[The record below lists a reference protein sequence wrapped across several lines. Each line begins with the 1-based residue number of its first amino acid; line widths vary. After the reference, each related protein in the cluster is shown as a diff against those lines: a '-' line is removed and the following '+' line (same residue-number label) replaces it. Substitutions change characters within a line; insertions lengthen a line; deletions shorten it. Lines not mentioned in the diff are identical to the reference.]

1 MKLLVKLYDI
11 GALISFSAMFF
22 CVMVEVISRNIILIP
37 TTWAE
42 ECSRFFCV
50 WTVFLGSASA
60 WYRGS
65 HIVITGLVQ
74 RMPGTVQKA
83 LLLAVE
89 LICTGFLVAVWIGTA
104 VIMKISYNTT
114 TTAME
119 ISISYFYLALFL
131 GFLGMIV
138 FQVRKL
144 VYNFYKRQASKS
156 DSL

>member
-1 MKLLVKLYDI
+1 MKRLVKLYDI
-11 GALISFSAMFF
+11 GALISFCAMFL
-22 CVMVEVISRNIILIP
+22 CVMIEVVSRNIILLP

-60 WYRGS
+60 WYRAS

-74 RMPGTVQKA
+74 RLAGSVQAA
-83 LLLAVE
+83 LVLIVE
-89 LICTGFLVAVWIGTA
+89 IVCTGFLIAVCAGT
-104 VIMKISYNTT
+104 VIIMKMSYNTT
-114 TTAME
+114 TTALE

-138 FQVRKL
+138 FQIRKL
-144 VYNFYKRQASKS
+144 TCRCYNYLAAGRHKP
-156 DSL
+156 